1 MSCFSQ
7 EYTYVQNKSDLLTLV
22 VALKKKMKFLNHN
35 LINSDKLRKMTEIFY
50 DLKLDISITKIINN
64 RLIETLTAM
73 KK

>member
-7 EYTYVQNKSDLLTLV
+7 AYIHVQNKSDLITLV
-22 VALKKKMKFLNHN
+22 VALKKKMELLNHN

-50 DLKLDISITKIINN
+50 NLKPDISITKTVNSL
-64 RLIETLTAM
+64 LIERLTAM

>member
-7 EYTYVQNKSDLLTLV
+7 EYIYVQNKSDLLTLV
-22 VALKKKMKFLNHN
+22 VALKKKMEFLNHS

-50 DLKLDISITKIINN
+50 DLKPEISITKIINSL
-64 RLIETLTAM
+64 LIETLTAM